1 MSWKRSGII
10 VLALSS
16 ALVATTV
23 VKAQRTYKIAII
35 TYAGAPLPPGV
46 TESAGGQMAIKTLL
60 AERGYVEGKNIVYQF
75 RAGGRDIELTEKY
88 ARDLVAWKPDLI
100 IGQMTN
106 ADIAVKKA
114 LDAAG
119 ANIPVVVWS
128 TDLMA
133 AGVIKSWARSGTNFT
148 GFAYE
153 PIWPLQQIRVLKVVV
168 PEIKKIAHLYNHTY
182 APAANVLRDLRNEAK
197 LFGIEITV
205 HETLKEAEFEPA
217 IAAMKKEGAGGIL
230 VGPHELFNTNGD
242 VLGALAIK
250 YRLPMVGC
258 CQVSIA
264 RGGGL
269 ASFSPPNGWP
279 AMADRIDDILQGR
292 AKPEDLPI
300 LRTFGSPLTLNLR
313 TAQTLGLTVPDTLVQ
328 EAQTVIR

>member
-1 MSWKRSGII
+1 MSPKAARIAVLII
-10 VLALSS
+10 TVAF
-16 ALVATTV
+16 VATSIIH
-23 VKAQRTYKIAII
+23 AQRTYKIAII
-35 TYAGAPLPPGV
+35 TYAGAPLPAGV
-46 TESAGGQMAIKTLL
+46 TESSGGQMAIKSLL
-60 AERGYVEGKNIVYQF
+60 AERGYVEGKNITYQF
-75 RAGGRDIELTEKY
+75 RAAGRDQALVDKY
-88 ARDLVAWKPDLI
+88 ASDLVAWKPDLI

-119 ANIPVVVWS
+119 VNIPVVVWS

-153 PIWPLQQIRVLKVVV
+153 PIWPLQQIRVLKVAV

-182 APAANVLRDLRNEAK
+182 APAANVLRDLRTEAK
-197 LFGIEITV
+197 LLGIEITV
-205 HETLKEAEFEPA
+205 HETLKEEEFEPA

-300 LRTFGSPLTLNLR
+300 LRTFGSPMTLNLR
-313 TAQTLGLTVPDTLVQ
+313 TAQTLGLTLPDSLVQ
-328 EAQTVIR
+328 EAQTIIK